1 MDGHSSRH
9 RAPLLAALAAVALLL
24 SPATARPV
32 AAAEEL
38 RIAANSTYVV
48 DPAGGAVHVTIDI
61 TATNLKPNRVT
72 SSQIIRYYWDELG
85 FGIHEQAA
93 SVRATASG
101 QRLSVTTK
109 RDDGFTALTVRLANR
124 LDYRETHRLRIQFDL
139 PGGEPRSTSPIRVGE
154 AFAAFYAWAWGDPG
168 RANIT
173 IVLPSGFDDTVNGS
187 ALARRV
193 EGNETRLTATAIAEP
208 QEWFVTIDAQRTSSL
223 RRDVLTDIG
232 AAEVTV
238 RSWPEDQEW
247 RTKVVDLLSDGLPEL
262 QKQIGLAWP
271 LDGRVNVY
279 EVYTPLLEGYA
290 GVFYPG
296 ENRIDIGEDLDDL
309 TIVHEAA
316 HAWFNNDLFRGRWI
330 TEGLADEYAALVLE
344 ALDRP
349 AEAPDAV
356 APDDAAA
363 IRLNGWT
370 HPGRI
375 EDEETDDREQYG
387 YHASWTVIRAIVD
400 EIGVDGM
407 RRVFAAAEANE
418 IAYVGAP
425 DPESVAAADDWRR
438 FLDLLEERG
447 RSTGAEAVLREWVT
461 ESADDTL
468 LDDRAEARKA
478 YAALVADGDG
488 WLPPFVVRDEMGAW
502 NFDEATDAIGEATA
516 VLDDREVLEAR
527 SEALGLTLSDRLE
540 TAYEAAEDDFE
551 AAESIAQEQRA
562 SLDALEAARATLDAE
577 RDAITTLGLWGVEPE
592 ARFAAAAAAFDADE
606 GPTTIAEADAAV
618 AMIAAAPE
626 VGRTRAAAAGGAA
639 GGVVALAGMVI
650 LVRRRRRARAVA
662 AHATPA
668 AAAPYGTLAADPAAP
683 PIAPQPQAEPVLESV
698 APDPRGDDGA

>member
-1 MDGHSSRH
+1 MFGQPSRH
-9 RAPLLAALAAVALLL
+9 RATILAALAAVILLL

-32 AAAEEL
+32 TAAEEL
-38 RIAANSTYVV
+38 RIAANTTYVV
-48 DPAGGAVHVTIDI
+48 DPAAGAVHVTIDI

-72 SSQIIRYYWDELG
+72 STQIIRYYWDELG
-85 FGIHEQAA
+85 FGIHEEAA
-93 SVRATASG
+93 SVRATSSG
-101 QRLSVTTK
+101 RQLSVTTE
-109 RDDGFTALTVRLANR
+109 RDDGFRALNVRLANR
-124 LDYRETHRLRIQFDL
+124 LDYRETQRLRIQFDL

-187 ALARRV
+187 DLARRV
-193 EGNETRLTATAIAEP
+193 EGGETRLTATAIAEP

-223 RRDVLTDIG
+223 RRDELTDIG
-232 AAEVTV
+232 EAEVTV
-238 RSWPEDQEW
+238 SSWPEDQEW

-262 QKQIGLAWP
+262 QDQIGLGWP
-271 LDGRVNVY
+271 LDGRVNVF

-316 HAWFNNDLFRGRWI
+316 HAWFNDDLFRGRWI
-330 TEGLADEYAALVLE
+330 TEGLADEYAALVLD

-349 AEAPDAV
+349 AEAPDPV
-356 APDDAAA
+356 DPGDDAA

-375 EDEETDDREQYG
+375 DDEETDDLEQYG
-387 YHASWTVIRAIVD
+387 YHASWTVIREIVD
-400 EIGVDGM
+400 EVGIDGM

-425 DPESVAAADDWRR
+425 DPEPVAAVDDWRR

-447 RSTGAEAVLREWVT
+447 GSTTAESALREWVT
-461 ESADDTL
+461 EFEDNHE
-468 LDDRAEARKA
+468 LDDRAEAREA

-488 WLPPFVVRDEMGAW
+488 WLPPLVIRHDMGRW
-502 NFDEATDAIGEATA
+502 NFDEAVAGMTEATA
-516 VLDDREVLEAR
+516 VLDDREALEAR
-527 SEALGLTLSDRLE
+527 SEALGLTLPDRLE

-551 AAESIAQEQRA
+551 AAEAIADEQLA
-562 SLDALEAARATLDAE
+562 TLDALESARAILDAE
-577 RDAITTLGLWGVEPE
+577 RDPITTLGLWGVEPE
-592 ARFAAAAAAFDADE
+592 TRFAAARAAFDADDQA
-606 GPTTIAEADAAV
+606 TAVAEAGAAM
-618 AMIAAAPE
+618 AMIADAPG
-626 VGRTRAAAAGGAA
+626 VGRTRAAAAAGAA
-639 GGVVALAGMVI
+639 GGVVALAGVVI
-650 LVRRRRRARAVA
+650 LVRRRRARAVEA
-662 AHATPA
+662 ASA
-668 AAAPYGTLAADPAAP
+668 AAAPYATLAPDPAAP
-683 PIAPQPQAEPVLESV
+683 QVEPAPESP
-698 APDPRGDDGA
+698 APDPRGDDGT